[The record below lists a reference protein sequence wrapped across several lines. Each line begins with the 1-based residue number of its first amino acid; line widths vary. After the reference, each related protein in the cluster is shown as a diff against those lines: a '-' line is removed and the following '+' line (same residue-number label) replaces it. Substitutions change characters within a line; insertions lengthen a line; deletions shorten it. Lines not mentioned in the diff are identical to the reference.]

1 MGLPPH
7 RGWQLLVYI
16 CPLGMVSCTV
26 FVCRPASDSLFE
38 VTLAGAL
45 LEFDACVACI
55 AAFLSLLVIPSFEVT
70 RAVGGRS
77 PRSWIGPVDPLFF
90 HGCLVAQ
97 VDHLV
102 PSSLRSRGVRRPV
115 RLWRSELLIELIF
128 FARLAPLMHAL
139 QNI

>member
-1 MGLPPH
+1 M
-7 RGWQLLVYI
+7 LVYI
-16 CPLGMVSCTV
+16 CPLGMDIVSCTV

-55 AAFLSLLVIPSFEVT
+55 AAFLSLPVFPSFEVT

-77 PRSWIGPVDPLFF
+77 PRSWIGPVDPMFF
-90 HGCLVAQ
+90 HGCLVAR

-102 PSSLRSRGVRRPV
+102 PSSLL
-115 RLWRSELLIELIF
+115 LWYVLVCFQGSVEKHR
-128 FARLAPLMHAL
+128 
-139 QNI
+139 